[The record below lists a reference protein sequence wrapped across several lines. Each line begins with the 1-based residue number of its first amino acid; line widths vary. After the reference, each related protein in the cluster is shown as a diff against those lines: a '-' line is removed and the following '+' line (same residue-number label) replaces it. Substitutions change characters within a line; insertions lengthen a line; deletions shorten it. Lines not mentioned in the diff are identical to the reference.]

1 MLSGDFWKSV
11 QRRQLVASP
20 KLELGRLR
28 DAHPARGGARPGPG
42 YAGGVNQL
50 GRGLILVGLLLAV
63 VGVVLV
69 VGGKLGL
76 GRLPGDLLIERKNF
90 SFGFPIATSIVIS
103 VVLTLLAN
111 LLLRR
116 R

>member
-1 MLSGDFWKSV
+1 M
-11 QRRQLVASP
+11 
-20 KLELGRLR
+20 
-28 DAHPARGGARPGPG
+28 
-42 YAGGVNQL
+42 NQL
-50 GRGLILVGLLLAV
+50 GRGLIVMGVLLAL

-76 GRLPGDLLIERKNF
+76 GRLPGDIVVERKNF
-90 SFGFPIATSIVIS
+90 TFSFPIVTSIVIS
-103 VVLTLLAN
+103 IVLTVVAN